1 MTKKINNHYKCK
13 ISNGVYPLISE
24 KKLKKRVRELAQ
36 RISRDYKNKELNLIL
51 ILKGAFVFGADLIRF
66 LKIPTKVHFLR
77 AESYQ
82 KKKSTGKV
90 KINFL
95 DGKEIKG
102 KEVLIVEDI
111 IDTVLTLKETINF
124 LKKFQP
130 KEIKICALL
139 DKMVLKKDEIKA
151 DYLGFKIENKFVVG
165 YGIDFNEK
173 FRELTYIG
181 YIK

>member
-1 MTKKINNHYKCK
+1 MVETKVR
-13 ISNGVYPLISE
+13 VYPLIPE
-24 KKLKKRVRELAQ
+24 KKLRQRVEELAQ

-51 ILKGAFVFGADLIRF
+51 ILKGSFVFGADLIRF
-66 LKIPTKVHFLR
+66 LKIPVRVHFLR

-111 IDTVLTLKETINF
+111 IDTALTLKEIISF

-139 DKMVLKKDEIKA
+139 DKKVLKKEKIKA
-151 DYLGFKIENKFVVG
+151 DYLGFKTGNKFVVG
-165 YGIDFNEK
+165 YGIDFDEK
-173 FRELTYIG
+173 FRELPYIG

>member
-1 MTKKINNHYKCK
+1 MGEK
-13 ISNGVYPLISE
+13 VYPLIPE
-24 KKLKKRVRELAQ
+24 KELKKRVEELAQ
-36 RISRDYKNKELNLIL
+36 IISRDYKNKELNLIL

-66 LKIPTKVHFLR
+66 LKIPVRVHFLR
-77 AESYQ
+77 AKSYQ

-111 IDTVLTLKETINF
+111 LDTALTLKETISF
-124 LKKFQP
+124 LKEFQP

-139 DKMVLKKDEIKA
+139 DKMVLKKEKIKA

-165 YGIDFNEK
+165 YGIDFDEK
-173 FRELTYIG
+173 FRNLPYIG
-181 YIK
+181 YIKG